1 MKADHNYLIYT
12 SCEHVKALAGNMNIE
27 DITTDDD
34 NRLILYR
41 IRSNKED
48 TQDLYI
54 QNEHEIEIN
63 EEEGTF
69 EHILPD
75 YVPEGVYDMGWLGYF
90 IGRNTCLQKLYIR
103 DFEPELW
110 PMSRLCK

>member
-1 MKADHNYLIYT
+1 
-12 SCEHVKALAGNMNIE
+12 MNIE

>member
-1 MKADHNYLIYT
+1 
-12 SCEHVKALAGNMNIE
+12 MNIE

-34 NRLILYR
+34 NRLILHR

-63 EEEGTF
+63 EEIF
-69 EHILPD
+69 QL
-75 YVPEGVYDMGWLGYF
+75 
-90 IGRNTCLQKLYIR
+90 
-103 DFEPELW
+103 
-110 PMSRLCK
+110 